1 VIGKRNEIEEE
12 FSALADIV
20 REKLGAGSDLEASFR
35 QKASRAT
42 QLASEMTQMKNALSI
57 LRSIREEKQ

>member
-20 REKLGAGSDLEASFR
+20 REKLGAGTELEASFR
-35 QKASRAT
+35 QKAARAT
-42 QLASEMTQMKNALSI
+42 QIASEVTEMKNTLSV